1 MGQKI
6 THQFVYFLITRMLV
20 LYHELSYSVYSDFTS
35 FSSNVLLLFQDLIW
49 DTTLC
54 LVIMSSYCFLI
65 CDSFSFYLSFQ
76 KCQGH
81 ERLLEFCR
89 MSFSLSVSD
98 VSSWLNWDY
107 GFGWRIPPRWSA
119 LFITHS
125 KGYVINRTLSI
136 MLTMIIS
143 LRWCLHCNATIFS
156 FPYSILWK
164 KATKSSPQ

>member
-1 MGQKI
+1 MWAWEDEQHYI
-6 THQFVYFLITRMLV
+6 MLV
-20 LYHELSYSVYSDFTS
+20 LYYELNYSVYSDFTS

-49 DTTLC
+49 DTTLG
-54 LVIMSSYCFLI
+54 LVIMSSCSFLI
-65 CDSFSFYLSFQ
+65 GDSFSFYLRFQ

-81 ERLLEFCR
+81 ERVLDFCR
-89 MSFSLSVSD
+89 MSFELSVSD
-98 VSSWLNWDY
+98 VSLWLNWDY

-119 LFITHS
+119 LFFAHS
-125 KGYVINRTLSI
+125 KGYVINRALLI

-143 LRWCLHCNATIFS
+143 LRWCLHCNVTIFS